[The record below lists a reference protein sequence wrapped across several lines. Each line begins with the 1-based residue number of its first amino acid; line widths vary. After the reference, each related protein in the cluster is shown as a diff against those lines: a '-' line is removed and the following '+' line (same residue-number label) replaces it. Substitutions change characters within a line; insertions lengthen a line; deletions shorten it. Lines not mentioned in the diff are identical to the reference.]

1 MDRPAVRDGALLIFR
16 AFLGIILVA
25 HGWQK
30 LVIVGPEEAARQFST
45 WGVPQP
51 TISVWISAIVE
62 LVGGAMMVLGFLTSL
77 AAGVVAL
84 LLAAAIYFVH
94 FNQGLE
100 PTGSILTLGTIE
112 FPLLLLLSLGII
124 IVFGPGRASVDG
136 VLTSD

>member
-30 LVIVGPEEAARQFST
+30 LVIVGTQQSAQQFAS

-51 TISVWISAIVE
+51 TISVWISSIVE
-62 LVGGAMMVLGFLTSL
+62 LVGGAMLVLGFLTSL
-77 AAGVVAL
+77 AAGITIL

-94 FNQGLE
+94 LNQGLD
-100 PTGSILTLGTIE
+100 PTSSLLTLGTIE
-112 FPLLLLLSLGII
+112 FPLLLLLGLGII
-124 IVFGPGRASVDG
+124 IVFGPGRASIDG